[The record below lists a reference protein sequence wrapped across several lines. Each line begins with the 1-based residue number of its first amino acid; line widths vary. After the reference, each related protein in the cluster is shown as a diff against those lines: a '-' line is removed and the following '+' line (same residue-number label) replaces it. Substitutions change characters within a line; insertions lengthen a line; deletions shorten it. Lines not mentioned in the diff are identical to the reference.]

1 MIAQS
6 TEPRRVAGW
15 RTLVHERDRHELVT
29 LALVVAVVVS
39 SFLGHYSVAIAGY
52 NVRVEQ
58 VVPLLLVGW
67 LTARARTRVDFF
79 RALTHPVVLV
89 FGAFIAWNFF
99 ATLMF
104 SPSLGKSASILVWL
118 VIDLLLLA
126 GIISL
131 GTRAKWAENTGI
143 RCVVPWGLAGF
154 AAFIVANVSHG
165 GFTPGTDFDGMYQ
178 VYVAR
183 MTSQEAN
190 IYASILVLWT
200 LLLVGRKG
208 RNRIWMIAAAV
219 AVPLG
224 VIGSQ
229 TRTAVF
235 CLVVGLIVYLA
246 YEVVRSYQSGRQ
258 RTGLWF
264 GPVLVIVGIVV
275 GYGAATFLPAFG
287 EDVGRAEPAATA
299 SSSTAEALEPS
310 GKLGDIDFQG
320 GNIGFRIEVAK
331 AAAEDMHGAHLW
343 LGNGT
348 NTFSLRHDQPGSP
361 GVPGHII
368 MLPVQILYD
377 VGIVGL
383 LLLVGL
389 VVTVLRHVPWQRRPI
404 AYAVVVTFA
413 AAATMTSMF
422 WFGVTW
428 IIMASLIRP
437 MTDEDEGTNVD
448 RDSAARG
455 HGDSSAT
462 ASPAMNGL

>member
-6 TEPRRVAGW
+6 AEPRRVAGW

-39 SFLGHYSVAIAGY
+39 SFLGHYGVAIAGY

-58 VVPLLLVGW
+58 VVPLFLVGW
-67 LTARARTRVDFF
+67 LTAWARSRADLF

-89 FGAFIAWNFF
+89 FGAFIAWNVF

-126 GIISL
+126 GLVSL
-131 GTRAKWAENTGI
+131 GTRAIWAENTGI
-143 RCVVPWGLAGF
+143 RSVVPWGLAGF

-178 VYVAR
+178 LYVAR

-190 IYASILVLWT
+190 IYAAILVLWT
-200 LLLVGRKG
+200 LLLVARKG
-208 RNRIWMIAAAV
+208 RNRIWMLAAAV

-246 YEVVRSYQSGRQ
+246 YEVVRSYQNDEP

-264 GPVLVIVGIVV
+264 GPVLVIVGIAV
-275 GYGAATFLPAFG
+275 GYGAATFLPSFG
-287 EDVGRAEPAATA
+287 EGVGRAEPAATA
-299 SSSTAEALEPS
+299 PSSTADALEPS

-331 AAAEDMHGAHLW
+331 AAAEDMHGVHLW

-361 GVPGHII
+361 GVSGHII

-422 WFGVTW
+422 WFSVTW

-437 MTDEDEGTNVD
+437 LTGEDEVTNVAG
-448 RDSAARG
+448 DSAACR
-455 HGDSSAT
+455 HDDSSAA
-462 ASPAMNGL
+462 ASPAMKGL

>member
-1 MIAQS
+1 MFVHS
-6 TEPRRVAGW
+6 TEPRRAASW
-15 RTLVHERDRHELVT
+15 RTFVDGRDRHELVT
-29 LALVVAVVVS
+29 FALVVAVVVS
-39 SFLGHYSVAIAGY
+39 SFVGRYVVAIAGY
-52 NVRVEQ
+52 NVRWEQ

-67 LTARARTRVDFF
+67 LMTDARTRAAFF

-89 FGAFIAWNFF
+89 FGAFVAWNVV

-104 SPSLGKSASILVWL
+104 SPSLGKSASILAWL
-118 VIDLLLLA
+118 IIDLLLLA

-131 GTRAKWAENTGI
+131 GTRAIWFENTGI

-154 AAFIVANVSHG
+154 AAFIVANTSHG

-178 VYVAR
+178 VFVAR
-183 MTSQEAN
+183 ITSQEAN

-200 LLLVGRKG
+200 LLLVARKG
-208 RNRIWMIAAAV
+208 RDRVWMSVAAI

-224 VIGSQ
+224 IVGSQ

-235 CLVVGLIVYLA
+235 CLAAGLIVYLGF
-246 YEVVRSYQSGRQ
+246 EVMRSYRE
-258 RTGLWF
+258 RRNRRGLWF
-264 GPVLVIVGIVV
+264 GPVVLAVGIAVA
-275 GYGAATFLPAFG
+275 YGVATILPSFG
-287 EDVGRAEPAATA
+287 EDALRAEPSAT
-299 SSSTAEALEPS
+299 SSSKSAEPSEPS
-310 GKLGDIDFQG
+310 GKLGDIDLEG

-331 AAAEDMHGAHLW
+331 AAARDMHGANLW

-383 LLLVGL
+383 LLLAGL
-389 VVTVLRHVPWQRRPI
+389 VITVLRHVPWQRRPI
-404 AYAVVVTFA
+404 AFAVVVAFA

-422 WFGVTW
+422 WFSVTW

-437 MTDEDEGTNVD
+437 LTDEERGAEDEDCSPD
-448 RDSAARG
+448 RRSADHAA
-455 HGDSSAT
+455 AT
-462 ASPAMNGL
+462 HPAVKGL

>member
-1 MIAQS
+1 M
-6 TEPRRVAGW
+6 
-15 RTLVHERDRHELVT
+15 T

-39 SFLGHYSVAIAGY
+39 SFFGHYGVAIAGY

-58 VVPLLLVGW
+58 VVALLFVVW
-67 LTARARTRVDFF
+67 LTAWARTRADFF

-89 FGAFIAWNFF
+89 FGAFVAWNVI

-104 SPSLGKSASILVWL
+104 SPSLGKSASILVWF

-126 GIISL
+126 GLISL
-131 GTRAKWAENTGI
+131 GTRAIWAENTGI
-143 RCVVPWGLAGF
+143 RWVVPWGLAGF
-154 AAFIVANVSHG
+154 AAFIVANVSDG

-178 VYVAR
+178 IYVAR

-200 LLLVGRKG
+200 LLLVARKG
-208 RNRIWMIAAAV
+208 RNRIWMTAAAV

-235 CLVVGLIVYLA
+235 CLVTGLIVYLV
-246 YEVVRSYQSGRQ
+246 YEVVRSYQNGRQ

-264 GPVLVIVGIVV
+264 GPVVLIMGIAL
-275 GYGAATFLPAFG
+275 GYGAATVLPAFG
-287 EDVGRAEPAATA
+287 DDVGRAESAET
-299 SSSTAEALEPS
+299 SSSTAGPSEPS

-320 GNIGFRIEVAK
+320 GNIGFRIAVAK
-331 AAAEDMHGAHLW
+331 AAAEDMHGANLW
-343 LGNGT
+343 FGNGT

-377 VGIVGL
+377 VGVVGL
-383 LLLVGL
+383 LLLAGL
-389 VVTVLRHVPWQRRPI
+389 AVTVLRHVPWQRRPV

-422 WFGVTW
+422 WFSVTW
-428 IIMASLIRP
+428 IVIAALIRP
-437 MTDEDEGTNVD
+437 MAAEDEGTNAD
-448 RDSAARG
+448 WESRG
-455 HGDSSAT
+455 YEHGDR
-462 ASPAMNGL
+462 SPAMKGL

>member
-6 TEPRRVAGW
+6 TEPRLVAGW
-15 RTLVHERDRHELVT
+15 RTLLHGRDRHEAVT

-39 SFLGHYSVAIAGY
+39 SFLGQYVVTIAGY

-67 LTARARTRVDFF
+67 LTTCSQSRADFL

-89 FGAFIAWNFF
+89 FGAFVAWNVV

-118 VIDLLLLA
+118 IIDLLLLA

-131 GTRAKWAENTGI
+131 GTRAVWAENTGI
-143 RCVVPWGLAGF
+143 RWVVPWGLAGF
-154 AAFIVANVSHG
+154 AAFIVANVTHG
-165 GFTPGTDFDGMYQ
+165 GFTPGTDFDGMYH

-200 LLLVGRKG
+200 LLLVAREG
-208 RNRIWMIAAAV
+208 RNRIWMIAAAI

-235 CLVVGLIVYLA
+235 CLIAGLIVYQA
-246 YEVVRSYQSGRQ
+246 YQLVRAYRSRRQS
-258 RTGLWF
+258 TGLWF
-264 GPVLVIVGIVV
+264 GPVVLIVGIVV
-275 GYGAATFLPAFG
+275 AYGAATFLPAFG
-287 EDVGRAEPAATA
+287 ENAEKAEQAAA
-299 SSSTAEALEPS
+299 SSSAEDSHTEPS

-331 AAAEDMHGAHLW
+331 AAAEDMHGANLW

-383 LLLVGL
+383 LLLLGL
-389 VVTVLRHVPWQRRPI
+389 VVTVLRYVPWQRRPI
-404 AYAVVVTFA
+404 AYAVVVAFA

-422 WFGVTW
+422 WFSVTW
-428 IIMASLIRP
+428 IVIASLIRP
-437 MTDEDEGTNVD
+437 LTDEDERADADG
-448 RDSAARG
+448 DSAVSQ
-455 HGDSSAT
+455 HGDRSTT
-462 ASPAMNGL
+462 AFPVPRGL

>member
-1 MIAQS
+1 M
-6 TEPRRVAGW
+6 TF
-15 RTLVHERDRHELVT
+15 
-29 LALVVAVVVS
+29 ALVIAVVVS
-39 SFLGHYSVAIAGY
+39 SFLGHYVVTIAGY
-52 NVRVEQ
+52 NLRWEQ
-58 VVPLLLVGW
+58 AVPLFFVGW
-67 LTARARTRVDFF
+67 LIAYARTRADFL

-89 FGAFIAWNFF
+89 FGVFVAWNVV
-99 ATLMF
+99 ATLVF
-104 SPSLGKSASILVWL
+104 SPSLGKSASILVWF

-131 GTRAKWAENTGI
+131 GARAKWFENAGI
-143 RCVVPWGLAGF
+143 RAVVPWGLAGF
-154 AAFIVANVSHG
+154 AAFIVANASHG

-183 MTSQEAN
+183 LTSQEAN

-200 LLLVGRKG
+200 LLLVARKG
-208 RNRIWMIAAAV
+208 RDRVWMVIAAV

-235 CLVVGLIVYLA
+235 CLAAGLIVYLV
-246 YEVVRSYQSGRQ
+246 YEAKRSFQARQ
-258 RTGLWF
+258 RRTGFWF
-264 GPVLVIVGIVV
+264 GPVVLVVGIAVA
-275 GYGAATFLPAFG
+275 YGVATILPAFG
-287 EDVGRAEPAATA
+287 EDVARAEPSATSPSEPAATP
-299 SSSTAEALEPS
+299 EPS
-310 GKLGDIDFQG
+310 GKLGDIDFEG

-331 AAAEDMHGAHLW
+331 AAAEDMSGANLW

-404 AYAVVVTFA
+404 AWAVVVAFS
-413 AAATMTSMF
+413 AAATLTSMF
-422 WFGVTW
+422 WFSITW
-428 IIMASLIRP
+428 IVVALLIRP
-437 MTDEDEGTNVD
+437 VMDGEGTPEDGGSPTD
-448 RDSAARG
+448 RST
-455 HGDSSAT
+455 DSST
-462 ASPAMNGL
+462 TYSSLKGL